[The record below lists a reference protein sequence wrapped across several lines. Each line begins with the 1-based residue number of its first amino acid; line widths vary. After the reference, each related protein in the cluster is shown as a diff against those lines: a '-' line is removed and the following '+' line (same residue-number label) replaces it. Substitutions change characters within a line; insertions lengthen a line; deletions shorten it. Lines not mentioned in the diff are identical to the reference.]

1 MIIRKAEQR
10 DLSAITDIYNYEVL
24 NGTATFDIKPKSTE
38 ERQQWFDLH
47 NKENHPLIVSENE
60 EGKICGYASLSPYR
74 EKEAYRSCVELS
86 VYVAH
91 DSSRQGIA
99 TALMSEIINLAKKDK
114 NTHTIVS
121 VITAG
126 NEASKKLHERFGF
139 DFCGTISEVGMKFG
153 KYLSIDNYCLI
164 VQSD

>member
-1 MIIRKAEQR
+1 MIIRKAKQR

-91 DSSRQGIA
+91 DSRRQGIA
-99 TALMSEIINLAKKDK
+99 TALMSEIINLAKKDT

>member
-10 DLSAITDIYNYEVL
+10 DLSAITAIYNYEVL

-91 DSSRQGIA
+91 DSRRQGIA
-99 TALMSEIINLAKKDK
+99 TALMSEIINLAKKDT

>member
-91 DSSRQGIA
+91 DSRRQGIA
-99 TALMSEIINLAKKDK
+99 TALMSEIINLAKKDT

>member
-1 MIIRKAEQR
+1 MIIRNAKQR

-91 DSSRQGIA
+91 DSRRQGIA
-99 TALMSEIINLAKKDK
+99 TALMSEIINLAKKDT

>member
-1 MIIRKAEQR
+1 MPTK
-10 DLSAITDIYNYEVL
+10 YEVL

-91 DSSRQGIA
+91 DSRRQGIA
-99 TALMSEIINLAKKDK
+99 TALMSEIINLAKKDT